1 MPSSGRPTKAALL
14 KMTHGSSAAEVN
26 GRQKVARDVGAPAS
40 GALDV
45 AVTGSDDLR
54 FHRRLA
60 ETITEVI
67 NPTDRRM
74 TAIHIRETVSLA
86 PLRGDGWMAGGGTEG
101 TICGC
106 GGGSTGR
113 GSKIR

>member
-14 KMTHGSSAAEVN
+14 KMTHGSSAAVVN
-26 GRQKVARDVGAPAS
+26 GRQKVARDVGAPAG
-40 GALDV
+40 GAFDAAV
-45 AVTGSDDLR
+45 AASDDLR
-54 FHRRLA
+54 LHRRLA
-60 ETITEVI
+60 VTLTQVLS
-67 NPTDRRM
+67 PTDRRM
-74 TAIHIRETVSLA
+74 AAIHIRETVSLA
-86 PLRGDGWMAGGGTEG
+86 PLRGGVWMAGGGTEG